1 MERKLNNKGLTLV
14 ELVIAV
20 AMSTIVIGAAT
31 MFLYNAEKT
40 YRRAEFS
47 VDLQMEGQ
55 ILMEQLGNWVMESN
69 HILISSDKKVL
80 VLYYIPRDNNVDQTA
95 LYPDAYRSLG
105 LNSNKA
111 TKRVIFVK
119 GNKLYMKKTENI
131 ADAKADILSLTNPVS
146 GSPMFYVD
154 ADAVEENCIGEYV
167 GELML
172 LSMAKDSDD
181 NVISVNVSLGMKE
194 GTQSYSLNDTFSL
207 RNGAYGNST
216 SPSPSPTVAPTP
228 EPVPGG

>member
-40 YRRAEFS
+40 YRRAEYS

-69 HILISSDKKVL
+69 YILLSSDKKVL
-80 VLYYIPRDNNVDQTA
+80 VLYNIPRDNNVDQSA
-95 LYPDAYRSLG
+95 LYPDAYVSAG
-105 LNSNKA
+105 LKSNKA

-119 GNKLYMKKTENI
+119 DNKLYMKKVPDIT
-131 ADAKADILSLTNPVS
+131 DAKGDIQSILHPVS
-146 GSPMFYVD
+146 GSPVFYTD
-154 ADAVEENCIGEYV
+154 ADVVAENCIGEYV
-167 GELML
+167 GEVTLTDMVK
-172 LSMAKDSDD
+172 ADD
-181 NVISVNVSLGMKE
+181 GTVLSVNISLSMKE
-194 GTQSYSLNDTFSL
+194 GTQSYALNDTFSL
-207 RNGAYGNST
+207 RNGAFGNAT
-216 SPSPSPTVAPTP
+216 SPSPSPS
-228 EPVPGG
+228 PVPGG